1 MNKIKNDYVYIIFYY
16 HLTMTEMS
24 MEHKRTFE
32 YINNNIPD
40 FKERIENLLVIYNF
54 DISTTRKRN
63 KHFGIVMW
71 KIIKH
76 IDYALQSGVPVENDD
91 MFNWAVGNLAF

>member
-1 MNKIKNDYVYIIFYY
+1 MFFYY
-16 HLTMTEMS
+16 HKMTEMS
-24 MEHKRTFE
+24 MEHKKTVE

-71 KIIKH
+71 KIIH
-76 IDYALQSGVPVENDD
+76 LIRDALYSEVPVENDD
-91 MFNWAVGNLAF
+91 IFNWAVGRLNF